1 MFLVFGFNSFD
12 DIINKNEDN
21 ISFAVANE
29 SSVTT
34 AKYVTSSM
42 VSIESHQK
50 RSY

>member
-34 AKYVTSSM
+34 AKYATSSM
-42 VSIESHQK
+42 VRIEFRLK
-50 RSY
+50 RFY